1 MLTPCLLAIYSVRNT
16 LTAMNLRESRVP
28 HQHLE
33 PYLQSEA
40 EYLNKNYAMTDN
52 ARQFS
57 KYNHNLSPLTV

>member
-1 MLTPCLLAIYSVRNT
+1 
-16 LTAMNLRESRVP
+16 MNFRESRVP

-57 KYNHNLSPLTV
+57 KYDHNLSPLTV